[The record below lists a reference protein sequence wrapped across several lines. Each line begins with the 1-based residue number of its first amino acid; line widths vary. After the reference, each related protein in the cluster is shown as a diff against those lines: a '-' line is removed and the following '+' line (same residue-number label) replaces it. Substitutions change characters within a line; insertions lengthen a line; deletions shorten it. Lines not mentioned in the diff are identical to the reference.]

1 MNVNIEAS
9 WQGVLQE
16 TFSEDYF
23 IKLTEFVKE
32 EYAHHVCLPKGNEI
46 FNAFKYTP
54 FDDVKVVIIG
64 QDPYPNPGHAHG
76 LCFSVQKHVKPF
88 PPSLKNIFAE
98 IKQDIGIDFPKDG
111 NLTSWASQGI
121 LLLNAVL
128 TVRSGLSRSHQGK
141 GWERFTNTVI
151 KTISDR
157 KENVVFLLWGGD
169 AKKNEKLI
177 DASKHLILKS
187 GHPSPLS
194 ANRGYWFGNRHF
206 SETNNYLKAHHLD
219 EIVW

>member
-1 MNVNIEAS
+1 MKVNIETS
-9 WQGVLQE
+9 WQGVLEE

-23 IKLTEFVKE
+23 VKLAEFVKE
-32 EYAHHVCLPKGNEI
+32 EYAHYACLPKGSEI
-46 FNAFKYTP
+46 FNAFEYTP
-54 FDDVKVVIIG
+54 FADVKVVILG
-64 QDPYPNPGHAHG
+64 QDPYPTPGHAHG
-76 LCFSVQKHVKPF
+76 LCFSVQPHVKPF

-98 IKQDIGIDFPKDG
+98 IKQDIGTDFPENG
-111 NLTSWASQGI
+111 NLVRWAKQGV

-151 KTISDR
+151 KKISDH

-169 AKKNEKLI
+169 AKKKEKLI
-177 DASKHLILKS
+177 DPSKHLILKS

-194 ANRGYWFGNRHF
+194 ANRGYWFGNKHF
-206 SETNNYLKAHHLD
+206 SKTNQYLKEHHLD
-219 EIVW
+219 EIAW